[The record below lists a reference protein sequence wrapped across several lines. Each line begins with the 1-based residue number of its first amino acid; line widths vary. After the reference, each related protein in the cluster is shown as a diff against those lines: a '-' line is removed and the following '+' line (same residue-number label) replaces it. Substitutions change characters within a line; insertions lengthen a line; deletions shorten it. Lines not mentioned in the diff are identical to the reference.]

1 MFNTVFIFER
11 IANLR
16 LGNLL
21 CLVFHR
27 RSLESKESLK
37 SATISIRTNIVRSFL
52 TTLAII
58 IGTAAVIAV
67 IGIGSS
73 ANKALDAQI
82 DDFGPRTLVVSPG
95 QNRRG
100 TVTKGLI
107 PLDIKDSQALEK
119 NNDHQW
125 MVSPYIT
132 RNRQIKFNNANINE
146 RIRANLPIHFKV
158 RGYEIEYGRI
168 FTEDENLGR
177 KKVVVLGSDVPKEL
191 KTTATKIL
199 NKEVLIAGNSYKVI
213 GVLTEEG
220 STGWQ
225 NPDDELYV
233 PLLTGSQRLFGTKN
247 LDSLNIAIEKDA
259 NVDEVMMTIE
269 RILRSQHDI
278 GPGEDNDFRIN
289 DYSQYSDLRKQAT
302 GIFTALIA
310 GIAGISLVV
319 GGIGVMNIML
329 VSVTERTREIGLR
342 KALGA
347 TYKAIMLQF
356 IIEAVLLCVIGGTVG
371 VILGTSIL
379 YLFASFNE
387 WPFAMPISAIV
398 GSITFS
404 AMVGLFFGIWP
415 ARKAAN
421 LDPATSLRYE

>member
-1 MFNTVFIFER
+1 MLI
-11 IANLR
+11 
-16 LGNLL
+16 
-21 CLVFHR
+21 
-27 RSLESKESLK
+27 KESLK

-52 TTLAII
+52 TALAII

-73 ANKALDAQI
+73 ANKALEAQI

-100 TVTKGLI
+100 AVTKGLI
-107 PLDIKDSQALEK
+107 PLDIKDAEALQK
-119 NNDHQW
+119 NNDHNW
-125 MVSPYIT
+125 LVSPYIA
-132 RNRQIKFNNANINE
+132 RNRQVKFNNANINE

-158 RGYEIEYGRI
+158 RGYDIEYGRI
-168 FTEDENLGR
+168 FTEEENLGR

-191 KTTATKIL
+191 KTTPSRIL
-199 NKEVLIAGNSYKVI
+199 NKEVLIAGNSYKVVGI
-213 GVLTEEG
+213 LEEEG

-247 LDSLNIAIEKDA
+247 LDSLNVAIEKNA

-278 GPGEDNDFRIN
+278 GPGEDNDLRIN
-289 DYSQYSDLRKQAT
+289 DYSQYSDLRRQAT

-356 IIEAVLLCVIGGTVG
+356 IIEAVLLCVIGGIIG
-371 VILGTSIL
+371 VIMGTSIL

-387 WPFAMPISAIV
+387 WPFAMPVSAMI
-398 GSITFS
+398 GSISFS

>member
-1 MFNTVFIFER
+1 MLF
-11 IANLR
+11 
-16 LGNLL
+16 
-21 CLVFHR
+21 
-27 RSLESKESLK
+27 KESLI
-37 SATISIRTNIVRSFL
+37 SATSSIRSNIVRSFL

-73 ANKALDAQI
+73 ANKALEAEI
-82 DDFGPRTLVVSPG
+82 DDFGPRTLYVSPG

-100 TVTKGLI
+100 AVTKGLI
-107 PLDIKDSQALEK
+107 PLDIKDAYALAK
-119 NNDHQW
+119 NKDHDW

-132 RNRQIKFNNANINE
+132 RNRQVKFNNANINE

-158 RGYEIEYGRI
+158 SGFDIEYGTI
-168 FTEDENLGR
+168 FTEEQNLGR
-177 KKVVVLGSDVPKEL
+177 KRVVVLGSSVPKEL
-191 KTTATKIL
+191 QTSARQVL
-199 NKEVLIAGNSYKVI
+199 NKEILIAGTSYEVI
-213 GVLTEEG
+213 GVLKEEG
-220 STGWQ
+220 NTGWQ
-225 NPDDELYV
+225 NPDDELYI
-233 PLLTGSQRLFGTKN
+233 PLLTGAQRLFGTETI
-247 LDSLNIAIEKDA
+247 DSMSVGISKEA

-278 GPGEDNDFRIN
+278 GPGQDNDFRIS
-289 DYSQYSDLRKQAT
+289 DYSQFSDLRRQAT

-310 GIAGISLVV
+310 GIAGISLIV

-347 TYKAIMLQF
+347 THKAIMLQF
-356 IIEAVLLCVIGGTVG
+356 IVEAILLCLIGGCIG
-371 VILGTSIL
+371 VFLGTSIL
-379 YLFASFNE
+379 YLFASLNE
-387 WPFAMPISAIV
+387 WPFAMPFSAII

-415 ARKAAN
+415 ARKAAK
-421 LDPATSLRYE
+421 LDPAISLRYE

>member
-1 MFNTVFIFER
+1 MLFQ
-11 IANLR
+11 
-16 LGNLL
+16 
-21 CLVFHR
+21 
-27 RSLESKESLK
+27 ESLI
-37 SATISIRTNIVRSFL
+37 SAISSIRSNLVRSFL

-73 ANKALDAQI
+73 ANKALEAEI
-82 DDFGPRTLVVSPG
+82 DDFGPRTLYVSPG

-100 TVTKGLI
+100 AVTKGLI
-107 PLDIKDSQALEK
+107 PLDIKDAYALAK
-119 NNDHQW
+119 NNDHEW

-132 RNRQIKFNNANINE
+132 RNRQIKYNNANINE

-158 RGYEIEYGRI
+158 SGFDIEYGRI
-168 FTEDENLGR
+168 FSEEENLGR
-177 KKVVVLGSDVPKEL
+177 KRVIVLGSAVPKEL
-191 KTTATKIL
+191 KTSAQAIL
-199 NKEVLIAGNSYKVI
+199 NKEIFIAGTSYKVI
-213 GVLTEEG
+213 GVLKEEG

-225 NPDDELYV
+225 NPDEELYI
-233 PLLTGSQRLFGTKN
+233 PLLTGAQRLFGTEN
-247 LDSLNIAIEKDA
+247 LDSLSVGISKDT

-269 RILRSQHDI
+269 RILRAQHDI
-278 GPGEDNDFRIN
+278 GPGEDNDFRIS
-289 DYSQYSDLRKQAT
+289 DYSQFSDLRRQAT

-310 GIAGISLVV
+310 GIAGISLIV

-347 TYKAIMLQF
+347 THKAIMLQF
-356 IIEAVLLCVIGGTVG
+356 IVEAILLCLIGGCIG
-371 VILGTSIL
+371 VFLGTSIL
-379 YLFASFNE
+379 YLFASLND
-387 WPFAMPISAIV
+387 WPFAMPFTAII

-415 ARKAAN
+415 ARKAAK
-421 LDPATSLRYE
+421 LDPAISLRYE

>member
-1 MFNTVFIFER
+1 M
-11 IANLR
+11 
-16 LGNLL
+16 
-21 CLVFHR
+21 LVR
-27 RSLESKESLK
+27 ESLK

-52 TTLAII
+52 TALAII

-73 ANKALDAQI
+73 ANKALEAQI

-100 TVTKGLI
+100 AVTKGLI
-107 PLDIKDSQALEK
+107 PLDIKDAEALQK
-119 NNDHQW
+119 NNDHNW
-125 MVSPYIT
+125 MVSPFIA
-132 RNRQIKFNNANINE
+132 RNRQVKFNNANINE

-158 RGYEIEYGRI
+158 RGYDIEYGRI
-168 FTEDENLGR
+168 FTEEENLGR

-191 KTTATKIL
+191 KTSPSRIL
-199 NKEVLIAGNSYKVI
+199 NKEVLIAGNSYKVVGI
-213 GVLTEEG
+213 LEEEG

-247 LDSLNIAIEKDA
+247 LDSLNVAIEKTA

-289 DYSQYSDLRKQAT
+289 DYSQYSDLRRQAT

-356 IIEAVLLCVIGGTVG
+356 IIEAVLLCVIGGVIG
-371 VILGTSIL
+371 VIMGTSIL

-387 WPFAMPISAIV
+387 WPFAMPISAMI

>member
-1 MFNTVFIFER
+1 MLI
-11 IANLR
+11 
-16 LGNLL
+16 
-21 CLVFHR
+21 
-27 RSLESKESLK
+27 KESLK

-52 TTLAII
+52 TALAII

-73 ANKALDAQI
+73 ANKALEAQI

-100 TVTKGLI
+100 AVTKGLI
-107 PLDIKDSQALEK
+107 PLDIKDAEALQK
-119 NNDHQW
+119 NNDHNW
-125 MVSPYIT
+125 LVSPFIA
-132 RNRQIKFNNANINE
+132 RNKQVKFNNANINE

-158 RGYEIEYGRI
+158 RGYDIEYGRI
-168 FTEDENLGR
+168 FTEEENLGR

-191 KTTATKIL
+191 KTSPSRIL
-199 NKEVLIAGNSYKVI
+199 NKEVLIAGNSYKVVGI
-213 GVLTEEG
+213 LEEEG

-247 LDSLNIAIEKDA
+247 LDSLNVAIEKNV

-289 DYSQYSDLRKQAT
+289 DYSQYSDLRRQAT

-356 IIEAVLLCVIGGTVG
+356 IIEAVLLCVIGGIIG
-371 VILGTSIL
+371 VIMGTSIL

-387 WPFAMPISAIV
+387 WPFAMPVSAII
-398 GSITFS
+398 GSISFS

>member
-1 MFNTVFIFER
+1 MLI
-11 IANLR
+11 
-16 LGNLL
+16 
-21 CLVFHR
+21 
-27 RSLESKESLK
+27 KESLK

-52 TTLAII
+52 TALAII

-73 ANKALDAQI
+73 ANKALEAQI

-100 TVTKGLI
+100 AVTKGLI
-107 PLDIKDSQALEK
+107 PLDIKDAEALQK
-119 NNDHQW
+119 NNDHNW
-125 MVSPYIT
+125 LVSPYIA
-132 RNRQIKFNNANINE
+132 RNRQVKFNNANINE

-158 RGYEIEYGRI
+158 RGYDIEYGRI
-168 FTEDENLGR
+168 FTEEENLGR

-191 KTTATKIL
+191 KTLPSRIL
-199 NKEVLIAGNSYKVI
+199 NKEVLIAGNSYKVVGI
-213 GVLTEEG
+213 LEEEG

-247 LDSLNIAIEKDA
+247 LDSLNVAIEKNA

-289 DYSQYSDLRKQAT
+289 DYSQYSDLRRQAT

-356 IIEAVLLCVIGGTVG
+356 IIEAVLLCVIGGIIG
-371 VILGTSIL
+371 VIMGTSIL
-379 YLFASFNE
+379 YFFASFNE
-387 WPFAMPISAIV
+387 WPFAMPVSAII
-398 GSITFS
+398 GSISFS

>member
-1 MFNTVFIFER
+1 MLI
-11 IANLR
+11 
-16 LGNLL
+16 
-21 CLVFHR
+21 
-27 RSLESKESLK
+27 KESLK

-52 TTLAII
+52 TALAII

-73 ANKALDAQI
+73 ANKALEAQI

-100 TVTKGLI
+100 AVTKGLI
-107 PLDIKDSQALEK
+107 PLDIKDAEALQK
-119 NNDHQW
+119 NNDHNW
-125 MVSPYIT
+125 LVSPYIA
-132 RNRQIKFNNANINE
+132 RNRQVKFNNANINE

-158 RGYEIEYGRI
+158 RGYDIEYGRI
-168 FTEDENLGR
+168 FTEEENLGR

-191 KTTATKIL
+191 KTSPSRIL
-199 NKEVLIAGNSYKVI
+199 NKEVLIAGNSYEVVGI
-213 GVLTEEG
+213 LEEEG

-247 LDSLNIAIEKDA
+247 LDSLNVAIEKNA

-289 DYSQYSDLRKQAT
+289 DYSQYSDLRRQAT

-356 IIEAVLLCVIGGTVG
+356 IIEAVLLCVIGGIIG
-371 VILGTSIL
+371 VIMGTSIL

-387 WPFAMPISAIV
+387 WPFAMPVSAII
-398 GSITFS
+398 GSISFS

>member
-1 MFNTVFIFER
+1 MLF
-11 IANLR
+11 
-16 LGNLL
+16 
-21 CLVFHR
+21 
-27 RSLESKESLK
+27 KESLT
-37 SATISIRTNIVRSFL
+37 SAISSIRSNIVRSFL

-73 ANKALDAQI
+73 ANKALDEQI
-82 DDFGPRTLVVSPG
+82 DDFGPRTLTVSPG

-100 TVTKGLI
+100 AVTKGLI
-107 PLDIKDSQALEK
+107 PLDIKDSYALARNKEH
-119 NNDHQW
+119 DW

-132 RNRQIKFNNANINE
+132 RNRQVKYNNANINE

-158 RGYEIEYGRI
+158 RGYDIEYGRI
-168 FTEDENLGR
+168 FTEEENLGR
-177 KKVVVLGSDVPKEL
+177 KRVVVIGSAVPKEL
-191 KTTATKIL
+191 QTFPQAIL
-199 NKEVLIAGNSYKVI
+199 NQDIFIAGTAYKVI
-213 GVLTEEG
+213 GILQEEG
-220 STGWQ
+220 NTGWQ
-225 NPDDELYV
+225 NPDEELYI
-233 PLLTGSQRLFGTKN
+233 PLMTGAQRLFGTKS
-247 LDSLNIAIEKDA
+247 LDSLNIGIAKDA

-278 GPGEDNDFRIN
+278 GPGEDNDFRIS
-289 DYSQYSDLRKQAT
+289 DYSQYSDLRRQAT

-310 GIAGISLVV
+310 GIAGISLIV

-347 TYKAIMLQF
+347 THKAVMLQF
-356 IIEAVLLCVIGGTVG
+356 IVEAILLCAIGGCVG
-371 VILGTSIL
+371 VFLGTSIL
-379 YLFASFNE
+379 YLFASFND
-387 WPFAMPISAIV
+387 WPFAMPFSAMF

-415 ARKAAN
+415 ARKAAK

>member
-1 MFNTVFIFER
+1 MLF
-11 IANLR
+11 
-16 LGNLL
+16 
-21 CLVFHR
+21 
-27 RSLESKESLK
+27 KESLI
-37 SATISIRTNIVRSFL
+37 SATSSIRSNIVRSFL

-73 ANKALDAQI
+73 ANKALEAEI
-82 DDFGPRTLVVSPG
+82 DDFGPRTLYVSPG

-100 TVTKGLI
+100 AVTKGLI
-107 PLDIKDSQALEK
+107 PLDIKDAYALAK
-119 NNDHQW
+119 NKDHDW

-132 RNRQIKFNNANINE
+132 RNRQVKFNNANINE

-158 RGYEIEYGRI
+158 SGFDIEYGTI
-168 FTEDENLGR
+168 FTEEQNLGR
-177 KKVVVLGSDVPKEL
+177 KRVVVLGSSVPKEL
-191 KTTATKIL
+191 QTSARQVL
-199 NKEVLIAGNSYKVI
+199 NKEILIAGTSYEVI
-213 GVLTEEG
+213 GVLKEEG
-220 STGWQ
+220 NTGWQ
-225 NPDDELYV
+225 NPDDELYI
-233 PLLTGSQRLFGTKN
+233 PLLTGAQRLFGTETI
-247 LDSLNIAIEKDA
+247 DSMSVGISKEA

-278 GPGEDNDFRIN
+278 GPGQDNDFRIS
-289 DYSQYSDLRKQAT
+289 DYSQFSDLRRQAT

-310 GIAGISLVV
+310 GIAGISLIV

-347 TYKAIMLQF
+347 THKAIMLQF
-356 IIEAVLLCVIGGTVG
+356 IVEAILLCLIGGCIG
-371 VILGTSIL
+371 VFLGTSIL
-379 YLFASFNE
+379 YLFASLNE
-387 WPFAMPISAIV
+387 WPFAMPFSAIV

-415 ARKAAN
+415 ARKAAK
-421 LDPATSLRYE
+421 LDPAISLRYE